1 MQSKSVV
8 FRIASIIMMVAGII
22 GVVSNFLGAI
32 VFNIAGNSDVVQ
44 AANVLSGSKIN
55 FGLLWFATILGI
67 IASVVEIVAGVM
79 GKNNCTDS
87 SKAQTFMYM
96 GVGIAAVALIANI
109 LTIVAVSSFSFSS
122 FLSIASG
129 IAVPVFYTV
138 AALQLKNQG

>member
-22 GVVSNFLGAI
+22 GVVSNFLGAL

-79 GKNNCTDS
+79 GKNNNADPA
-87 SKAQTFMYM
+87 KAKTLMM
-96 GVGIAAVALIANI
+96 IGAAIAVLALISNI
-109 LTIVAVSSFSFSS
+109 LVISAYKFEFSS
-122 FLSIASG
+122 FISILSG
-129 IAVPVFYTV
+129 VGVPVFFTI
-138 AALQLKNQG
+138 AAFQVSKDA